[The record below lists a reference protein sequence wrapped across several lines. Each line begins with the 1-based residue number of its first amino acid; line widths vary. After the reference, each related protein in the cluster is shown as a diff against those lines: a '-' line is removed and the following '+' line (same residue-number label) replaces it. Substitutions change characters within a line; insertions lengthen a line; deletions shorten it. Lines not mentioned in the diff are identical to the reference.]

1 METFDGGGNYQPSS
15 VEVLYDEL
23 EDELRKLTAN
33 SQKAVLKLLEE
44 STVEA
49 DLLKLTEESGESL
62 SKLLELINGEE
73 IEADLLR
80 LTEESNREWLAV
92 LKRENAKYE

>member
-1 METFDGGGNYQPSS
+1 MEAFDGGRDCQQGS

-23 EDELRKLTAN
+23 ESELRKLTAN

-49 DLLKLTEESGESL
+49 DLL
-62 SKLLELINGEE
+62 
-73 IEADLLR
+73 R
-80 LTEESNREWLAV
+80 LTEESNREWLALHV
-92 LKRENAKYE
+92 LKRENEKYEQKIAGCD